1 MYFGR
6 KHMCF
11 VALVI
16 FSIFSGGAYTAQRTH
31 DAVADEGSPFLD
43 MASEFLSTLGNQQG
57 GGGAGGGGGGGAA
70 GLSGIASMLLPLMA
84 NANSGGKAS
93 GNDGMG
99 AILSGLGSMLAAGA
113 NGGAGGGGGGGGFDP
128 ALIGNVIQMF
138 AGAASGGGGLDDDE
152 PVRRQQQGG
161 SKRQKRKAQPDQAQN
176 PLVDTMLTMATSW
189 LANYNS
195 ADHDRD
201 SPSNGAGGADALM
214 NLLPLAV
221 QAFQSFSGPEMERTH
236 AKHKDHSWVLPPFLE
251 NIHVMWDQFT
261 QSELA
266 EALWMKLGLNAVF
279 KGFVGR
285 DGKLDYDKL
294 FQSLQN
300 QSFRRRW
307 IKAATIYLAEWV
319 NYIANPEVYQRY
331 VATGQMMA
339 NGFLQ
344 SQGYPKQTF
353 LDINRP
359 SETISHLID
368 HVAKRHLA
376 VKISSIQY
384 VKPAVNYVKD
394 LLKLGKAKQF
404 LTQYNVTEMTD
415 KLTDTL
421 NLEVIEPVLKV
432 HRAYRQAI
440 ATPHCDKYI
449 LCDINSHDPNEK
461 LGLGGFKHGVTR
473 FGSMAAAWFIAQE
486 THTPF
491 WTLFAIINDP
501 HNCDV
506 KHPVDCLEYHESENR
521 VTTEYPHSE
530 L

>member
-1 MYFGR
+1 MNVNVCVIF
-6 KHMCF
+6 
-11 VALVI
+11 LVI
-16 FSIFSGGAYTAQRTH
+16 FSISGSAYTTQRSN
-31 DAVADEGSPFLD
+31 VREDEGSPFLD
-43 MASEFLSTLGNQQG
+43 MASEFLQSLGNQN
-57 GGGAGGGGGGGAA
+57 GGGGGNAAA
-70 GLSGIASMLLPLMA
+70 GLSGIASVLLPLMA
-84 NANSGGKAS
+84 NANAGGSGKAN
-93 GNDGMG
+93 NDGVG
-99 AILSGLGSMLAAGA
+99 AILSGIGSMLANSNNA
-113 NGGAGGGGGGGGFDP
+113 NGGSAGFDP

-138 AGAASGGGGLDDDE
+138 AGGNDDQ
-152 PVRRQQQGG
+152 PSKRS
-161 SKRQKRKAQPDQAQN
+161 SKRQKRQKADEGN
-176 PLVDTMLTMATSW
+176 PLLDTVLTVAQTW
-189 LANYNS
+189 LANYNNV
-195 ADHDRD
+195 D
-201 SPSNGAGGADALM
+201 SNDEREPQHPGINGDTIA

-221 QAFQSFSGPEMERTH
+221 QAFQSFSGPEMEKTQE
-236 AKHKDHSWVLPPFLE
+236 KHKDHSWVLPPFLE
-251 NIHVMWDQFT
+251 HIHVMWDQFT

-266 EALWMKLGLNAVF
+266 QAIWTKVGLDKVF

-294 FQSLQN
+294 FETLQN

-307 IKAATIYLAEWV
+307 IKAATIYLADWA

-331 VATGQMMA
+331 VATGQLMA

-344 SQGYPKQTF
+344 SRGYPKQTM

-359 SETISHLID
+359 SETISNLID
-368 HVAKRHLA
+368 HIAKKHLQ
-376 VKISSIQY
+376 VKIVSVTY

-404 LTQYNVTEMTD
+404 LQQYNATELTD

-440 ATPHCDKYI
+440 QTPHCDKYI
-449 LCDINSHDPNEK
+449 LCEINSHDPNEK
-461 LGLGGFKHGVTR
+461 LGLGGFKRGVTR
-473 FGSMAAAWFIAQE
+473 FGSMAASWFISQE
-486 THTPF
+486 TQTPF

-501 HNCDV
+501 HNCQA
-506 KHPVDCLEYHESENR
+506 KHQVDCPEFHENENR

>member
-1 MYFGR
+1 MG
-6 KHMCF
+6 KHPL
-11 VALVI
+11 LVTLVVLAI
-16 FSIFSGGAYTAQRTH
+16 SGGAFTAH
-31 DAVADEGSPFLD
+31 DADEGSPFLD
-43 MASEFLSTLGNQQG
+43 MATEFLSSMGNQQ
-57 GGGAGGGGGGGAA
+57 GGGGGGAA

-84 NANSGGKAS
+84 NANGGGKAGG

-99 AILSGLGSMLAAGA
+99 AILSGIGSMLAAGA
-113 NGGAGGGGGGGGFDP
+113 NGGGGTNGGGFDP

-138 AGAASGGGGLDDDE
+138 AGAASGGGGRDHDDDTSDE
-152 PVRRQQQGG
+152 PIRRRQQQSSG
-161 SKRQKRKAQPDQAQN
+161 KRQKRKAPVDQGQN
-176 PLVDTMLTMATSW
+176 PLVDTVLTMASSW
-189 LANYNS
+189 LANYNNVEQDQQS
-195 ADHDRD
+195 
-201 SPSNGAGGADALM
+201 SGGGGGGGADALA

-221 QAFQSFSGPEMERTH
+221 QAFQSFTGPEMERTQE
-236 AKHKDHSWVLPPFLE
+236 KHKGHAWVLPPFLE
-251 NIHVMWDQFT
+251 NLHVMWDQFT

-266 EALWMKLGLNAVF
+266 EALWTKMGLHTVF

-285 DGKLDYDKL
+285 AGKLDYDKL

-331 VATGQMMA
+331 VATGQLMA

-344 SQGYPKQTF
+344 SQGYPKQTL

-359 SETISHLID
+359 SETISSLID
-368 HVAKRHLA
+368 HVAKRYLA

-384 VKPAVNYVKD
+384 VKPAVHYVKD

-404 LTQYNVTEMTD
+404 LQQYNVTEMTD

-449 LCDINSHDPNEK
+449 LCEINSHDPSEK

-473 FGSMAAAWFIAQE
+473 FGSMAAAWFIALE
-486 THTPF
+486 TRTPF

-501 HNCDV
+501 HHCDI
-506 KHPVDCLEYHESENR
+506 KHPVDCAEYHESEQR
-521 VTTEYPHSE
+521 VTTDYPHNE

>member
-1 MYFGR
+1 M
-6 KHMCF
+6 KTVIVKNVCI
-11 VALVI
+11 VLLVI
-16 FSIFSGGAYTAQRTH
+16 VSLCGRVYTVQRSSDGG
-31 DAVADEGSPFLD
+31 DEGSPFLD
-43 MASEFLSTLGNQQG
+43 MATEFLSTLGNQQQG
-57 GGGAGGGGGGGAA
+57 GGGGGGGGGAA
-70 GLSGIASMLLPLMA
+70 AGLTGIASMLLPLMA
-84 NANSGGKAS
+84 NANGGGSGGKAN
-93 GNDGMG
+93 NDGMG

-113 NGGAGGGGGGGGFDP
+113 GGGGAGSGGAGFDP
-128 ALIGNVIQMF
+128 ALIGNVLQMF
-138 AGAASGGGGLDDDE
+138 AGAASAGGGGGDEADE
-152 PVRRQQQGG
+152 PVVRRQQQQQQQSGG
-161 SKRQKRKAQPDQAQN
+161 KRQKRKAAAAAPEQSN
-176 PLVDTMLTMATSW
+176 PLMDTMLSMASTRSG
-189 LANYNS
+189 
-195 ADHDRD
+195 
-201 SPSNGAGGADALM
+201 GAGGGADALL

-221 QAFQSFSGPEMERTH
+221 QAFQSFSGPEMER
-236 AKHKDHSWVLPPFLE
+236 AQERHKDHSWVLPPFLE
-251 NIHVMWDQFT
+251 NLHVMWDQFT

-266 EALWMKLGLNAVF
+266 GALWTKLGLNTVF

-285 DGKLDYDKL
+285 DGKLTYDKL
-294 FQSLQN
+294 FESLQN

-307 IKAATIYLAEWV
+307 IKAATIYLAEWAT
-319 NYIANPEVYQRY
+319 YIANPEVYQKY

-353 LDINRP
+353 LDIGRP
-359 SETISHLID
+359 SETISNLID
-368 HVAKRHLA
+368 HIAKKHLA

-404 LTQYNVTEMTD
+404 LQQVNVTEMTD

-440 ATPHCDKYI
+440 ANPHCDKYI
-449 LCDINSHDPNEK
+449 LCEVNSHDPNEK
-461 LGLGGFKHGVTR
+461 LGLGGFKRGVTR
-473 FGSMAAAWFIAQE
+473 FGSMAAAWFVAQE

-501 HNCDV
+501 NHCDI
-506 KHPVDCLEYHESENR
+506 KYPVDCVEYHESEQR

>member
-1 MYFGR
+1 MYFKG
-6 KHMCF
+6 KYLCI
-11 VALVI
+11 VSLVI
-16 FSIFSGGAYTAQRTH
+16 FSISGSAYTTQRTN
-31 DAVADEGSPFLD
+31 DAVTDEGSPFLD

-57 GGGAGGGGGGGAA
+57 GGGGGGAAA

-84 NANSGGKAS
+84 NANSGGGGGGKAA

-99 AILSGLGSMLAAGA
+99 AILSGIGSMLAAGA
-113 NGGAGGGGGGGGFDP
+113 NGGGAGGGGGGGFDP

-138 AGAASGGGGLDDDE
+138 AGAVGGNADDTADE
-152 PVRRQQQGG
+152 PVRRQQQSGG
-161 SKRQKRKAQPDQAQN
+161 KRQKRKAPAEQAQN
-176 PLVDTMLTMATSW
+176 PLVDTVLTMASSW
-189 LANYNS
+189 LANYNNV
-195 ADHDRD
+195 DQDRD
-201 SPSNGAGGADALM
+201 SSNGGGADALV

-221 QAFQSFSGPEMERTH
+221 QAFQSFSGPEMERTQ

-251 NIHVMWDQFT
+251 NMHIMWDQFT

-266 EALWMKLGLNAVF
+266 EALWMKLGLHTVF

-359 SETISHLID
+359 SETISNLID

-376 VKISSIQY
+376 VKIASIQY

-440 ATPHCDKYI
+440 VTPHCDKYI
-449 LCDINSHDPNEK
+449 LCEINSHDPNEK
-461 LGLGGFKHGVTR
+461 LGLGGFKHGVTK
-473 FGSMAAAWFIAQE
+473 FGSMAASWFISQE
-486 THTPF
+486 TRTPF

-506 KHPVDCLEYHESENR
+506 KHPVDCAEYHESENR

>member
-1 MYFGR
+1 MMFRG
-6 KHMCF
+6 KNAF
-11 VALVI
+11 IVTLVI
-16 FSIFSGGAYTAQRTH
+16 VLISGGVYTAQRAN
-31 DAVADEGSPFLD
+31 DADEGSPFLD

-57 GGGAGGGGGGGAA
+57 GGGGGGGGGAAA

-84 NANSGGKAS
+84 NANGGGGGKAS

-99 AILSGLGSMLAAGA
+99 AILSGIGSMLAAGA
-113 NGGAGGGGGGGGFDP
+113 NGGGASGGGGGFDP

-138 AGAASGGGGLDDDE
+138 AGATSGAAGGDDAADE
-152 PVRRQQQGG
+152 PVRRQQQSGN
-161 SKRQKRKAQPDQAQN
+161 KRQKRKAQAEQAQN
-176 PLVDTMLTMATSW
+176 PLMDTVLTMASSW
-189 LANYNS
+189 LANYNNV
-195 ADHDRD
+195 DQDRE
-201 SPSNGAGGADALM
+201 PSTGGGADALV
-214 NLLPLAV
+214 NLLPLAM
-221 QAFQSFSGPEMERTH
+221 QAFQSFSGPEMERTQE
-236 AKHKDHSWVLPPFLE
+236 KHKDHSWVLPPFLE

-266 EALWMKLGLNAVF
+266 QALWTKLGLHTVF

-344 SQGYPKQTF
+344 AQGYPKQTL
-353 LDINRP
+353 LDISRP
-359 SETISHLID
+359 SETISNLID
-368 HVAKRHLA
+368 HIAKRHLA

-404 LTQYNVTEMTD
+404 LKQYNVTEMTD

-440 ATPHCDKYI
+440 STPHCDKYI
-449 LCDINSHDPNEK
+449 LCEINSHDPNEK

-486 THTPF
+486 TRTPF

-501 HNCDV
+501 HHCDV
-506 KHPVDCLEYHESENR
+506 KHPVDCLEYHESEQR
-521 VTTEYPHSE
+521 VTTDYPHSE